1 MLEPLN
7 QSHDPNRSPIFFVVV
22 GPLHVDVVLKIGA
35 KALISLTYFL
45 HPLCLVLLLLPNSKK
60 ILVLLIMYQNFALI
74 ILNQGI
80 SGYHKFKENVNECSK
95 DFSLKLF
102 LKIFYGK
109 MIK

>member
-7 QSHDPNRSPIFFVVV
+7 QSPIFLVVV
-22 GPLHVDVVLKIGA
+22 GPLHVDVVVLKTGA

-45 HPLCLVLLLLPNSKK
+45 HPLWLVLLLLPNSKK
-60 ILVLLIMYQNFALI
+60 FLVLLIMYQNFALI

-80 SGYHKFKENVNECSK
+80 SGYHKLKENVNECSK

-102 LKIFYGK
+102 
-109 MIK
+109 